1 MTVCRFRAPG
11 FGLTRDMS
19 HSLQVV
25 LLGNA
30 DDVVLHLCH
39 KLGWDLPPTSAPN
52 PMSGSVGGPSGPSS
66 RLDAPRPNLKKRPSA
81 EFEIEPR
88 RVGNRWVRVLARDSA
103 RLRDTLRITCGSGTR
118 TRHADMPLRSHVW
131 LFEGAEGGKWV
142 EEIERKYQQ
151 TTTTVSESTSAAST
165 PLSSPPES
173 EAGDTRQMKKARV
186 H

>member
-1 MTVCRFRAPG
+1 MAICRFRAPG
-11 FGLTRDMS
+11 EGLTRDVP
-19 HSLQVV
+19 HPLQVV

-30 DDVVLHLCH
+30 DNVVLHLCH
-39 KLGWDLPPTSAPN
+39 KLGWDLPPASTPN
-52 PMSGSVGGPSGPSS
+52 LMSGSVGGPSGPSS

-88 RVGNRWVRVLARDSA
+88 RVGN
-103 RLRDTLRITCGSGTR
+103 
-118 TRHADMPLRSHVW
+118 SHVW

-142 EEIERKYQQ
+142 DEIERKYQP
-151 TTTTVSESTSAAST
+151 TTTVSESTSAAST